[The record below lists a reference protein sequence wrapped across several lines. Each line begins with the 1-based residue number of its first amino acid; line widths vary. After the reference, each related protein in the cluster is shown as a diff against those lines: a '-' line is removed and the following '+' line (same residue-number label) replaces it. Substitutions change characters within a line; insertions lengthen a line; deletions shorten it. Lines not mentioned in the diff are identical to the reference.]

1 MVKLSTTIVASLAL
15 GSEAVMLKKPT
26 PAVMNLRGGLAGLDP
41 TDVATK
47 ANYLNLVNAGVM
59 TLAGET
65 AVGLYGV
72 KDPSPVMSQMAEW
85 AGGLILMMAITTLK
99 AIDGGDFT
107 NALAWG
113 SVPSLIQ
120 NVQGLLRGTAGK
132 LGFGT
137 AAQYMPALVSAVLT
151 AGLFGKA
158 GPLDSALALKIT
170 AVWFLANGLV
180 GYFAT
185 EPFMGAWEAPPMSSA
200 DMAFGKFFCGIMAC
214 AGIFVSSVAFLEK
227 DILTAI
233 GYTWAAFLA
242 TNLEGLFLSKT
253 YEKMGADLTGG
264 YVWAA
269 IQAVVA
275 GAILI
280 A

>member
-1 MVKLSTTIVASLAL
+1 MVKLWTTIVASLAL

-85 AGGLILMMAITTLK
+85 AGSLILMVAITTYK

-113 SVPSLIQ
+113 SVPALIQ

-185 EPFMGAWEAPPMSSA
+185 EPFMGAWEAPPMSTA

-214 AGIFVSSVAFLEK
+214 AGIFVSSVAFLDI

-253 YEKMGADLTGG
+253 YEKMGADLTGC

-280 A
+280 K

>member
-65 AVGLYGV
+65 TVGMYGV
-72 KDPSPVMSQMAEW
+72 KNPSPVMSQMAEW
-85 AGGLILMMAITTLK
+85 AGGLMLMIAITTYKILG
-99 AIDGGDFT
+99 GGDFT
-107 NALAWG
+107 EALAWG

-120 NVQGLLRGTAGK
+120 NVQGLLKGTAGK

-170 AVWFLANGLV
+170 AVWFLANGL
-180 GYFAT
+180 GCYFAT
-185 EPFMGAWEAPPMSSA
+185 EPFMGAWEAPAMSSA
-200 DMAFGKFFCGIMAC
+200 DMAFGKFFGGIMAC

-227 DILTAI
+227 DPLTAI

-242 TNLEGLFLSKT
+242 TNLDGLFLSKN
-253 YEKMGADLTGG
+253 YEKMGADLTGC

-280 A
+280 K